1 MKPHGSGIRRTMPT
15 ENHTETTKNMHNAP
29 IAIIGAM
36 QQEIALLQ
44 SRLSDTK
51 TDTVAHIGITRGKLA
66 GKPVLLAQSG
76 IGKVNAAIT
85 TTLLINQY
93 NAAYI
98 INTGSAGGLQGGMK
112 QGDVVIGT
120 QTAHHDA
127 DATAFGYAIG
137 QIPQLPPRFDS
148 DATLVEHA
156 AHAATAFDGATVH
169 HGLIVS
175 GDQFI
180 NSADKIASIRT
191 HFPDA
196 LAVEMEAAAIAQTA
210 YQFSRSCVIVRALSD
225 LADGEAEYS
234 FEQFLQTASVHS
246 AEMVENL
253 VRRI

>member
-1 MKPHGSGIRRTMPT
+1 MTQ
-15 ENHTETTKNMHNAP
+15 KNTP
-29 IAIIGAM
+29 VAIIGAM
-36 QQEIALLQ
+36 EQEIALLQ
-44 SRLSDTK
+44 SRIAQPQHEK
-51 TDTVAHIGITRGKLA
+51 VAHVAITRGTLA

-85 TTLLINQY
+85 TTILLEKYQ
-93 NAAYI
+93 AACV

-112 QGDVVIGT
+112 QGDVVVGI

-137 QIPQLPPRFDS
+137 QLPQMPARYEA
-148 DATLVEHA
+148 DAALVEHA
-156 AHAATAFDGATVH
+156 ARAAIAFDGAAIH
-169 HGLIVS
+169 RGLIVS

-180 NSADKIASIRT
+180 NHPDKIARIRA

-196 LAVEMEAAAIAQTA
+196 LAVEMEAAAIAQTC
-210 YQFSRSCVIVRALSD
+210 YQFARPYVIIRALSD

-234 FEQFLQTASVHS
+234 FETFLQMAATHS

-253 VRRI
+253 VKSL

>member
-1 MKPHGSGIRRTMPT
+1 MTQ
-15 ENHTETTKNMHNAP
+15 KNTP
-29 IAIIGAM
+29 VAIIGAM
-36 QQEIALLQ
+36 EQEIALLQ
-44 SRLSDTK
+44 SRIAQPQHEK
-51 TDTVAHIGITRGKLA
+51 VAHVAITRGTLA
-66 GKPVLLAQSG
+66 GKPILLAQSG

-85 TTLLINQY
+85 TTILLEKYQ
-93 NAAYI
+93 AACV

-112 QGDVVIGT
+112 QGDVVVGI

-137 QIPQLPPRFDS
+137 QLPQMPARYDS

-156 AHAATAFDGATVH
+156 ARAAVAFDGAAIH
-169 HGLIVS
+169 RGLIVS

-180 NSADKIASIRT
+180 NHPDKIARIRT

-196 LAVEMEAAAIAQTA
+196 LAVEMEAAAIAQTC
-210 YQFSRSCVIVRALSD
+210 YQFARPCVIIRALSD

-234 FEQFLQTASVHS
+234 FETFLQMAATHS

-253 VRRI
+253 VKAL

>member
-210 YQFSRSCVIVRALSD
+210 YQFSRPCVIVRALSD

-234 FEQFLQTASVHS
+234 FGQFLQTASVHS

>member
-1 MKPHGSGIRRTMPT
+1 MTQ
-15 ENHTETTKNMHNAP
+15 KNTP
-29 IAIIGAM
+29 VAIIGAM
-36 QQEIALLQ
+36 EQEITLLQ
-44 SRLSDTK
+44 SRIAQPQHEK
-51 TDTVAHIGITRGKLA
+51 VAHVAITRGTLA

-85 TTLLINQY
+85 TTILLEKYQ
-93 NAAYI
+93 AACV

-112 QGDVVIGT
+112 QGDVVVGI

-127 DATAFGYAIG
+127 DATAFDYVIG
-137 QIPQLPPRFDS
+137 QLPQMPARYDS

-156 AHAATAFDGATVH
+156 TRAAVAFDGAAIH
-169 HGLIVS
+169 RGLIVS

-180 NSADKIASIRT
+180 NHPDKIARIRA

-196 LAVEMEAAAIAQTA
+196 LAVEMEAAAIAQTC
-210 YQFSRSCVIVRALSD
+210 YQFARPCVIIRALSD

-234 FEQFLQTASVHS
+234 FETFLQMAATHS

-253 VRRI
+253 VKAL

>member
-1 MKPHGSGIRRTMPT
+1 MTQ
-15 ENHTETTKNMHNAP
+15 KNTP
-29 IAIIGAM
+29 VAIIGAM
-36 QQEIALLQ
+36 EQEIALLQ
-44 SRLSDTK
+44 SRIAQPQHEK
-51 TDTVAHIGITRGKLA
+51 VAHVAITRGTLA

-85 TTLLINQY
+85 TTVLLEKYQ
-93 NAAYI
+93 AACV

-112 QGDVVIGT
+112 QGDVVVGI

-137 QIPQLPPRFDS
+137 QLPQMPARYEA
-148 DATLVEHA
+148 DAALVEHA
-156 AHAATAFDGATVH
+156 ARAAIAFDGAAIH
-169 HGLIVS
+169 RGLIVS

-180 NSADKIASIRT
+180 NHPDKIARIRT

-196 LAVEMEAAAIAQTA
+196 LAVEMEAAAIAQTC
-210 YQFSRSCVIVRALSD
+210 YQFARPCVIIRALSD

-234 FEQFLQTASVHS
+234 FETFLQMAATHS

-253 VRRI
+253 VKAL

>member
-1 MKPHGSGIRRTMPT
+1 MTQ
-15 ENHTETTKNMHNAP
+15 KNTP
-29 IAIIGAM
+29 VAIIGAM
-36 QQEIALLQ
+36 EQEIALLQ
-44 SRLSDTK
+44 SRIAQPQHEK
-51 TDTVAHIGITRGKLA
+51 VAHVAITRGTLA

-85 TTLLINQY
+85 TTILLEKYQ
-93 NAAYI
+93 AACV

-112 QGDVVIGT
+112 QGDVVVGI

-137 QIPQLPPRFDS
+137 QLPQMPARYEA
-148 DATLVEHA
+148 DAALVEHA
-156 AHAATAFDGATVH
+156 ARAAVAFDGAAIH
-169 HGLIVS
+169 RGLIVS

-180 NSADKIASIRT
+180 NHPDKIARIRA

-196 LAVEMEAAAIAQTA
+196 LAVEMEAAAIAQTC
-210 YQFSRSCVIVRALSD
+210 YQFARPCVIIRALSD

-234 FEQFLQTASVHS
+234 FETFLQMAATHS

-253 VRRI
+253 VKAL

>member
-1 MKPHGSGIRRTMPT
+1 MTQ
-15 ENHTETTKNMHNAP
+15 KNTP
-29 IAIIGAM
+29 VAIIGAM
-36 QQEIALLQ
+36 EQEIALLQ
-44 SRLSDTK
+44 SRIAQPQHEK
-51 TDTVAHIGITRGKLA
+51 VAHVAITRGTLA

-85 TTLLINQY
+85 TTILLEKYQ
-93 NAAYI
+93 AACV

-112 QGDVVIGT
+112 QGDVVVGI

-137 QIPQLPPRFDS
+137 QLPQMPARYEA
-148 DATLVEHA
+148 DAALVEHA
-156 AHAATAFDGATVH
+156 ARAAVAFDGAAIH
-169 HGLIVS
+169 RGLIVS

-180 NSADKIASIRT
+180 NHPDKIARIRT

-196 LAVEMEAAAIAQTA
+196 LAVEMEAAAIAQTC
-210 YQFSRSCVIVRALSD
+210 YQFARPCVIIRALSD

-234 FEQFLQTASVHS
+234 FETFLQMAATHS

-253 VRRI
+253 VKAL

>member
-1 MKPHGSGIRRTMPT
+1 M
-15 ENHTETTKNMHNAP
+15 NNAP

-36 QQEIALLQ
+36 QQEVALLQ
-44 SRLSDTK
+44 SRISQAK
-51 TDTVAHIGITRGKLA
+51 TDTVAHISITRGMLA

-85 TTLLINQY
+85 TAILLDKY

-98 INTGSAGGLQGGMK
+98 INTGSAGGLQSGMK
-112 QGDVVIGT
+112 QGDVVIGV

-137 QIPQLPPRFDS
+137 QIPQMPPRFDS
-148 DATLVEHA
+148 DATLIEHA
-156 AHAATAFDGATVH
+156 EHAATAFDGAAVH

-180 NSADKIASIRT
+180 NSADKIATIRAN
-191 HFPDA
+191 FPDA
-196 LAVEMEAAAIAQTA
+196 MAVEMEAAAIAQTS
-210 YQFSRSCVIVRALSD
+210 YHFSRPCVIIRALSD

-246 AEMVENL
+246 AEMVENI

>member
-1 MKPHGSGIRRTMPT
+1 MTQ
-15 ENHTETTKNMHNAP
+15 KNTP
-29 IAIIGAM
+29 VAIIGAM
-36 QQEIALLQ
+36 EQEITLLQ
-44 SRLSDTK
+44 SRIQQAQHEQ
-51 TDTVAHIGITRGKLA
+51 VAHIAITRGLLA

-85 TTLLINQY
+85 TTVLLEKFG
-93 NAAYI
+93 AGCV

-112 QGDVVIGT
+112 QGDVVVGI

-137 QIPQLPPRFDS
+137 QLPQMPARYEA
-148 DATLVEHA
+148 DAGLIEHA
-156 AHAATAFDGATVH
+156 ARAAIAFDGAAIH
-169 HGLIVS
+169 RGLIVS

-180 NSADKIASIRT
+180 NHPDKIARIRA

-196 LAVEMEAAAIAQTA
+196 LAVEMEAAAIAQTC
-210 YQFSRSCVIVRALSD
+210 YQFARPCVIIRALSD

-234 FEQFLQTASVHS
+234 FETFLQMAATHS

-253 VRRI
+253 VKAL

>member
-1 MKPHGSGIRRTMPT
+1 M
-15 ENHTETTKNMHNAP
+15 ENTHMTQKNTP
-29 IAIIGAM
+29 VAIIGAM
-36 QQEIALLQ
+36 EQEITLLQ
-44 SRLSDTK
+44 SRIAQPQHEK
-51 TDTVAHIGITRGKLA
+51 VAHVAITRGTLA

-85 TTLLINQY
+85 TTILLEKYQ
-93 NAAYI
+93 AACV

-112 QGDVVIGT
+112 QGDVVVGI

-137 QIPQLPPRFDS
+137 QLPQMPARYEA
-148 DATLVEHA
+148 DAALVEHA
-156 AHAATAFDGATVH
+156 ARAAIAFDGAAIH
-169 HGLIVS
+169 RGLIVS

-180 NSADKIASIRT
+180 NHPDKIARIRA

-196 LAVEMEAAAIAQTA
+196 LAVEMEAAAIAQTC
-210 YQFSRSCVIVRALSD
+210 YQFARPCVIIRALSD

-234 FEQFLQTASVHS
+234 FETFLQMAATHS

-253 VRRI
+253 VKAL

>member
-1 MKPHGSGIRRTMPT
+1 MPT

-66 GKPVLLAQSG
+66 GKPLLLAQSG

-180 NSADKIASIRT
+180 NSADKIALIRT

-210 YQFSRSCVIVRALSD
+210 YQFSRPCVIVRALSD

>member
-1 MKPHGSGIRRTMPT
+1 M
-15 ENHTETTKNMHNAP
+15 ENTHMTQKNTP
-29 IAIIGAM
+29 VAIIGAM
-36 QQEIALLQ
+36 EQEIALLQ
-44 SRLSDTK
+44 SRIAQPQHEK
-51 TDTVAHIGITRGKLA
+51 IAHVAITRGTLA

-85 TTLLINQY
+85 TTILLEKYQ
-93 NAAYI
+93 AACV

-112 QGDVVIGT
+112 QGDVVVGI

-137 QIPQLPPRFDS
+137 QLPQMPARYEA
-148 DATLVEHA
+148 DAALVEHA
-156 AHAATAFDGATVH
+156 ARAAIAFDGAAIH
-169 HGLIVS
+169 RGLIVS

-180 NSADKIASIRT
+180 NHPDKIARIRA

-196 LAVEMEAAAIAQTA
+196 LAVEMEAAAIAQTC
-210 YQFSRSCVIVRALSD
+210 YQFARPCVIIRALSD

-234 FEQFLQTASVHS
+234 FETFLQMAATHS

-253 VRRI
+253 VKAL

>member
-1 MKPHGSGIRRTMPT
+1 MTQ
-15 ENHTETTKNMHNAP
+15 KNTP
-29 IAIIGAM
+29 VAIIGAM
-36 QQEIALLQ
+36 EQEIALLQ
-44 SRLSDTK
+44 SRIAQPQHEK
-51 TDTVAHIGITRGKLA
+51 VAHVAITRGTLA

-85 TTLLINQY
+85 TTVLLEKYQ
-93 NAAYI
+93 AACV

-112 QGDVVIGT
+112 QGDVIVGI

-137 QIPQLPPRFDS
+137 QLPQMPARYEA
-148 DATLVEHA
+148 DAALVEHA
-156 AHAATAFDGATVH
+156 ARAAIAFDGAAIPR
-169 HGLIVS
+169 GLIVS

-180 NSADKIASIRT
+180 NHPDKIARIRA

-196 LAVEMEAAAIAQTA
+196 LAVEMEAAAIAQTC
-210 YQFSRSCVIVRALSD
+210 YQFARPCVIIRALSD

-234 FEQFLQTASVHS
+234 FETFLQMAATHS

-253 VRRI
+253 VKSL

>member
-1 MKPHGSGIRRTMPT
+1 MTQ
-15 ENHTETTKNMHNAP
+15 KNTP
-29 IAIIGAM
+29 VAIIGAM
-36 QQEIALLQ
+36 EQEIALLQ
-44 SRLSDTK
+44 SRIAQPQHEK
-51 TDTVAHIGITRGKLA
+51 VAHVAITRGTLA

-85 TTLLINQY
+85 TTVLLEKYQ
-93 NAAYI
+93 AACV

-112 QGDVVIGT
+112 QGDVIVGI

-137 QIPQLPPRFDS
+137 QLPQMPARYEA
-148 DATLVEHA
+148 DAALVEHA
-156 AHAATAFDGATVH
+156 ARAAIAFDGAAIH
-169 HGLIVS
+169 RGLIVS

-180 NSADKIASIRT
+180 NHPDKIARIRA

-196 LAVEMEAAAIAQTA
+196 LAVEMEAAAIAQTC
-210 YQFSRSCVIVRALSD
+210 YQFARPCVIIRALSD

-234 FEQFLQTASVHS
+234 FETFLQMAATHS

-253 VRRI
+253 VKSL

>member
-1 MKPHGSGIRRTMPT
+1 MTQ
-15 ENHTETTKNMHNAP
+15 KNTP
-29 IAIIGAM
+29 VAIIGAM
-36 QQEIALLQ
+36 EQEIALLQ
-44 SRLSDTK
+44 SRIAQPQHEK
-51 TDTVAHIGITRGKLA
+51 VAHVAITRGTLA

-85 TTLLINQY
+85 TTVLLEKYQ
-93 NAAYI
+93 AACV

-112 QGDVVIGT
+112 QGDVIVGI

-137 QIPQLPPRFDS
+137 QLPQMPARYEA
-148 DATLVEHA
+148 DAALVEHA
-156 AHAATAFDGATVH
+156 ARAAIAFDGAAIH
-169 HGLIVS
+169 RGLIVS

-180 NSADKIASIRT
+180 NHPDKIARIRT

-196 LAVEMEAAAIAQTA
+196 LAVEMEAAAIAQTC
-210 YQFSRSCVIVRALSD
+210 YQFARPCVIIRALSD

-234 FEQFLQTASVHS
+234 FETFLQMAATHS

-253 VRRI
+253 VKAL

>member
-1 MKPHGSGIRRTMPT
+1 M
-15 ENHTETTKNMHNAP
+15 NNAP

-36 QQEIALLQ
+36 QQEVALLQ
-44 SRLSDTK
+44 SRIGQAK
-51 TDTVAHIGITRGKLA
+51 TDTVAHISITRGMLA

-85 TTLLINQY
+85 TAILLDKY

-98 INTGSAGGLQGGMK
+98 INTGSAGGLQSGMK
-112 QGDVVIGT
+112 QGDVVIGV

-127 DATAFGYAIG
+127 DATAFDYVIG
-137 QIPQLPPRFDS
+137 QLPQMPARYDS
-148 DATLVEHA
+148 DAALVEHA
-156 AHAATAFDGATVH
+156 ARAAIAFDGAAIH
-169 HGLIVS
+169 RGLIVS

-180 NSADKIASIRT
+180 NHPDKIARIRT

-196 LAVEMEAAAIAQTA
+196 LAVEMEAAAIAQTC
-210 YQFSRSCVIVRALSD
+210 YQFARPCVIIRALSD

-234 FEQFLQTASVHS
+234 FETFLQMAATHS

-253 VRRI
+253 IKAL

>member
-1 MKPHGSGIRRTMPT
+1 MTQ
-15 ENHTETTKNMHNAP
+15 KNTP
-29 IAIIGAM
+29 VAIIGAM
-36 QQEIALLQ
+36 EQEITLLQ
-44 SRLSDTK
+44 SRIAQPQHEK
-51 TDTVAHIGITRGKLA
+51 IAHVAITRGTLA
-66 GKPVLLAQSG
+66 GKPILLAQSG

-85 TTLLINQY
+85 TTILLEKYQ
-93 NAAYI
+93 AACV

-112 QGDVVIGT
+112 QGDVVVGI

-137 QIPQLPPRFDS
+137 QLPQMPARYDS

-156 AHAATAFDGATVH
+156 ARAAVAFDGAAIH
-169 HGLIVS
+169 RGLIVS

-180 NSADKIASIRT
+180 NHPDKIARIRT

-196 LAVEMEAAAIAQTA
+196 LAVEMEAAAIAQTS
-210 YQFSRSCVIVRALSD
+210 YHFSRPCVIIRALSD

-246 AEMVENL
+246 AEMVENI